1 MESRLSSASLE
12 LLFGFL
18 AYRRLVTG
26 GCQHLTPATLPKAF
40 HEEHGRMLSRVEKTY
55 VDVFDMLLRFIEKF
69 AESEISS
76 LDISFGSIISRHS
89 FFKAV
94 CNVLQMLI
102 I

>member
-1 MESRLSSASLE
+1 
-12 LLFGFL
+12 
-18 AYRRLVTG
+18 
-26 GCQHLTPATLPKAF
+26 
-40 HEEHGRMLSRVEKTY
+40 MLSRVEKTY